1 MLTGIGI
8 IIILKQIP
16 YFFGYNS
23 ALEGNF
29 AFFHLDGENTFS
41 EIINSLNFISPG
53 ATLIAVIAMF
63 ILLLWS
69 NILTKKGKIF
79 QLIQRPLVADASVI
93 VYLLATYSNANW
105 GILSELLVRVPVP
118 EDAASFF
125 GQFSFPNYGAITNP
139 QVWITAF
146 TIALVA
152 SLETLLCVEATD
164 KIDPYKRVTPTN
176 RELLDQG
183 VGNILSGMI
192 GGLSITQVIV

>member
-79 QLIQRPLVADASVI
+79 QLIQRPLIADASVI
-93 VYLLATYSNANW
+93 VCLLATYSNANW

-192 GGLSITQVIV
+192 GGLSVTQVIV

>member
-152 SLETLLCVEATD
+152 SLKTLLCVEATD